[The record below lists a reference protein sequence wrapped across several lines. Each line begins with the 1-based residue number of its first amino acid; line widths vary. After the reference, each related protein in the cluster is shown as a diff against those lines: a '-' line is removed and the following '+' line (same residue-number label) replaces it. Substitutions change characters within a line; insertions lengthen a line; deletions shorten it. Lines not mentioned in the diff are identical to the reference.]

1 MGILNKILDGIK
13 EEIKSE
19 LSKIVNP
26 DSAAAPETVPEPQ
39 QAAQSTFEE
48 QPAYTQTFDTGDEH
62 FAGIIT
68 DDKFPGYTIERSVH
82 ANTFDASAHPR
93 CYPITY
99 LFRKDGAPVL
109 AVLVMNRDQSRA
121 MIAVGT
127 YQVLDAGRIPY
138 IRFYKGMENREDYV
152 IGRIRD
158 NLI

>member
-1 MGILNKILDGIK
+1 MGIFDKILDGIK

-19 LSKIVNP
+19 LSRVISP
-26 DSAAAPETVPEPQ
+26 DSAAAPETVPEPR
-39 QAAQSTFEE
+39 QAAQSTVEE
-48 QPAYTQTFDTGDEH
+48 EPAYTRTFDTGDEY

-68 DDKFPGYTIERSVH
+68 DDKFPGYTIERSVN
-82 ANTFDASAHPR
+82 ASTFDSSAHPR

-109 AVLVMNRDQSRA
+109 AVLVMNRNQSRA
-121 MIAVGT
+121 MISVGT
-127 YQVLDAGRIPY
+127 YAVLDDNRIPY